1 MSLRPRAK
9 GRWLHGRADSE
20 KKSVIFFLFF
30 GWKKF
35 HSIALSILMKLN
47 SKDNKW
53 EELKEKKKQQQ
64 QKTEISINKEPK
76 LRINSEITV
85 IIKYSR
91 QRQNAVINFLTHLTK
106 VY

>member
-1 MSLRPRAK
+1 MTSERSKRRDFLALIFIAK
-9 GRWLHGRADSE
+9 SIS
-20 KKSVIFFLFF
+20 KKLLI
-30 GWKKF
+30 
-35 HSIALSILMKLN
+35 
-47 SKDNKW
+47 NKW
-53 EELKEKKKQQQ
+53 EEKRKKKQQQ

-91 QRQNAVINFLTHLTK
+91 QRQNAVLNFLTHLTK

>member
-1 MSLRPRAK
+1 MRR
-9 GRWLHGRADSE
+9 
-20 KKSVIFFLFF
+20 KK
-30 GWKKF
+30 
-35 HSIALSILMKLN
+35 
-47 SKDNKW
+47 
-53 EELKEKKKQQQ
+53 KKKQQQ

-91 QRQNAVINFLTHLTK
+91 QRQNAVMNFLTHLTK